1 MRLDSGRPTW
11 LGEGPHRGSQGP
23 EEARSAVVCLPA
35 IPTPVFDFP
44 SLVYPAKMDRV
55 HLMEDPDQS
64 RDPVPGC
71 NLKMVVG
78 AQFWAILAGAFP
90 GIREPVFWK
99 AERQS
104 LCVGLL
110 LFLLQG
116 GRVGKFPDGA
126 CFVIK

>member
-78 AQFWAILAGAFP
+78 AQFWAILVGAFP
-90 GIREPVFWK
+90 GIRENPSSGKQNAK
-99 AERQS
+99 A
-104 LCVGLL
+104 CVWDYYYSYCKVAGWES
-110 LFLLQG
+110 FLMVHAL
-116 GRVGKFPDGA
+116 
-126 CFVIK
+126 